1 MGYYSNVAITIKKAN
16 YEKMVEEMRAKNDEH
31 FDWLLYE
38 MTLHEKPDC
47 DYVQIGL
54 DSVKWYENDPEH
66 FPEVDFV
73 MKYLHQLRERDETY
87 HIAKIGED
95 TADFEV
101 DYHMSDDIEKDG
113 YLYDYVPWMERRFR
127 FMDDKTSESI

>member
-1 MGYYSNVAITIKKAN
+1 MGYYSNVAVTMKKAN
-16 YEKMVEEMRAKNDEH
+16 YEKMVEEMRGKDDDH
-31 FDWLLYE
+31 FNYLLEE
-38 MTLHEKPDC
+38 MIIHEKPGY
-47 DYVQIGL
+47 DYVQIEL
-54 DSVKWYENDPEH
+54 NSVRWYENDPKY

-73 MKYLHQLRERDETY
+73 MNYLRQLGERDETY
-87 HIAKIGED
+87 HIARIGED
-95 TADFEV
+95 PEDFEV